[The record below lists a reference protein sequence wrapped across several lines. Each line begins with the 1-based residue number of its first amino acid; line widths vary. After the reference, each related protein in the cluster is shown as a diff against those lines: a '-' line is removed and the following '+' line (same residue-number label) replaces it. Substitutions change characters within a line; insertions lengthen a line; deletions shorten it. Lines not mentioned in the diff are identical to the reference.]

1 MIVLCLLEN
10 VVSVAVRIQGH
21 SDAGEAFCQ
30 SARSQEFQW
39 HNDNSGGTLGG
50 AYQVCFWGE
59 VKLEATHRDCISM
72 CTYVLRLCRA
82 QEHTFVKQP
91 PSDPVMLAQLMSDP
105 VTLVYLQD
113 GAE

>member
-1 MIVLCLLEN
+1 MFMT
-10 VVSVAVRIQGH
+10 QG
-21 SDAGEAFCQ
+21 
-30 SARSQEFQW
+30 
-39 HNDNSGGTLGG
+39 
-50 AYQVCFWGE
+50 FWGE
-59 VKLEATHRDCISM
+59 VKLEPTHQHCILFKL